1 MKTKVTVFI
10 QIIIMWIVVAGA
22 WFTYDK
28 YFLTK
33 NPDGSYNFIN
43 DGNSTAFLMGV
54 IILTVI
60 ASFCVGYVII
70 RFFQK
75 WLNKQ
80 ASSKIMSKLASDLSR
95 LYLDDDFISHCHQFG
110 ITMNYDSISIGPE
123 ILTKCSL
130 AKLAKLIVYIFHK
143 NISSSFDFDKIFY
156 SLADL
161 IIESW
166 SEEVVQ
172 EFVQYVYNESI
183 VLGEQ
188 LKYAIDRQKVNKE
201 VAEFNESIES
211 RLAAIEKTHQ
221 EKNLATIIEID
232 SQFEYHGYLANG
244 GSALGNWLRE
254 KFPFGNLWKP
264 SIVK

>member
-1 MKTKVTVFI
+1 MKIKVKVLI

-22 WFTYDK
+22 WFTYNK

-43 DGNSTAFLMGV
+43 DGNATAFLMGV

-70 RFFQK
+70 RFFQE

-95 LYLDDDFISHCHQFG
+95 LYLDGDFISHCHQFG
-110 ITMNYDSISIGPE
+110 ITMNYDSISIKPE
-123 ILTKCSL
+123 VL
-130 AKLAKLIVYIFHK
+130 AKCRLNNLARLIVFIFHK
-143 NISSSFDFDKIFY
+143 NISSDFDFDKIFY

-172 EFVQYVYNESI
+172 EFVQYVYDESI

-201 VAEFNESIES
+201 VAEFNRSIES
-211 RLAAIEKTHQ
+211 RLAAIEKIHQ
-221 EKNLATIIEID
+221 EKSLATVVEID
-232 SQFEYHGYLANG
+232 SQFKYYSYLTNG
-244 GSALGNWLRE
+244 GSALGNWFRE
-254 KFPFGNLWKP
+254 KNLFGNLWKP
-264 SIVK
+264 AIVK